1 VYVTFSPASVSG
13 CTTVTVEVETGILLW
28 MQEHAEDLA
37 VAGIVATLE
46 VNAGSRIILG
56 LSEA

>member
-13 CTTVTVEVETGILLW
+13 CTTVVVEVETGILLW

-46 VNAGSRIILG
+46 ANGVSITIVGSG
-56 LSEA
+56 DA